1 MSDHGY
7 WTSPVFHFTN
17 PPVACSAASAA
28 AARSFCFSLPNAN
41 APAVVIVYP
50 STPCAEMG
58 LRNTNTD
65 TIVVNTFCKDK

>member
-1 MSDHGY
+1 
-7 WTSPVFHFTN
+7 
-17 PPVACSAASAA
+17 
-28 AARSFCFSLPNAN
+28 
-41 APAVVIVYP
+41 VVIVYP